1 MGPIEVEFFLID
13 SLLCSF
19 TVAKR
24 FLTRRWLIFA
34 TLGGE
39 RPELGR
45 PLPREPVA
53 LLNIVEI
60 SVDVVRAELPEL
72 PGRLPEIRWILLQ
85 GGHSFCNVAG

>member
-1 MGPIEVEFFLID
+1 MGPIEIEFFLID
-13 SLLCSF
+13 LLLCSF

-24 FLTRRWLIFA
+24 LLSRRWLIFA

-45 PLPREPVA
+45 PLPRKPVA
-53 LLNIVEI
+53 LFNTVEI
-60 SVDVVRAELPEL
+60 SVDEVRADL
-72 PGRLPEIRWILLQ
+72 PGRLPEMRWILPQ